1 MRDIEEM
8 AILCQELPNL
18 NTSAKASTTSV
29 MAHTYRENVET
40 CQVTDLMTPKRMC
53 AWPHFRKIAL
63 ALAKFLTVRF
73 FDAILDN
80 IAPNKF
86 RARSRKTLFKLI
98 TVLVYLNLEYL
109 EEVSYR
115 LRSQHGCF

>member
-1 MRDIEEM
+1 MR
-8 AILCQELPNL
+8 L
-18 NTSAKASTTSV
+18 
-29 MAHTYRENVET
+29 AHI
-40 CQVTDLMTPKRMC
+40 
-53 AWPHFRKIAL
+53 RKIAL

-86 RARSRKTLFKLI
+86 RARSRKTLFK
-98 TVLVYLNLEYL
+98 VLAYLNLQCL